1 MRCSTDTLTPVLA
14 QAEPRAMGW
23 MAFCA
28 AVRRLEKQEAAP
40 GCTYDVVDLYAKD
53 DRDAGVH

>member
-1 MRCSTDTLTPVLA
+1 
-14 QAEPRAMGW
+14 MGW